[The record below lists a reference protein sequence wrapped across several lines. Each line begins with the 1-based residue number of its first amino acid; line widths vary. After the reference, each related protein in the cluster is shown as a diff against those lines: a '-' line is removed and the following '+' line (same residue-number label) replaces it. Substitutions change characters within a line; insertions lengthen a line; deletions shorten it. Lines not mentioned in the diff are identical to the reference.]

1 MKILALHLHNFISYA
16 QLRGVL
22 PSESMA
28 VIHLSEED
36 FWEETSTIE
45 SSDFYAVVT
54 LLHQKLKDDQL
65 GLRLGEYLNLSALGL
80 IYQIS
85 MQTTRVEEALFYL
98 NNYLKT
104 TLPVVDLDVS
114 VTADEVTI
122 RLSLNHKNAEVSR
135 IILESTLTIIGREL
149 TLMAANE
156 LDLRLYSPCYTSTYP
171 AHWQKGDDFALAFQ
185 PVTLKA
191 SLQDISRLKLDL
203 LLPEYLKLIE
213 SLKPDSSFASKV
225 KIASLNMAKPE
236 LPDLE
241 MVADV
246 FNLTPRTL
254 QRRLNSEKVTFRQII
269 DDLKKQLSYM
279 LMQHSRFSVTDVSY
293 VLGYSEPAAF
303 IHSFQKWYGNSPD
316 KMRGVTTS

>member
-1 MKILALHLHNFISYA
+1 MYA

-36 FWEETSTIE
+36 FWEETSTID
-45 SSDFYAVVT
+45 SSDFYAVVA

-114 VTADEVTI
+114 VTADEVMI
-122 RLSLNHKNAEVSR
+122 QLSLNHNKAEVSR

-149 TLMAANE
+149 TLMAADE
-156 LDLRLYSPCYTSTYP
+156 LDLRLFSPYYTATYP
-171 AHWQKGDDFALAFQ
+171 ARWQKGDAFALAFQ
-185 PVTLKA
+185 LVTLKA

-213 SLKPDSSFASKV
+213 SLKPDPSFASKV

-241 MVADV
+241 TVADV

-269 DDLKKQLSYM
+269 DELKKQLSYM

-303 IHSFQKWYGNSPD
+303 IHSFRKWYGRSPD
-316 KMRGVTTS
+316 KMRGVGLS